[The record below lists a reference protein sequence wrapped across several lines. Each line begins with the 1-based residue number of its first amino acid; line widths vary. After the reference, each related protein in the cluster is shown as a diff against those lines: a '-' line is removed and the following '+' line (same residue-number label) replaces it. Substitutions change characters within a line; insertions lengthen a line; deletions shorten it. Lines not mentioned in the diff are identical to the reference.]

1 MSVELEALKNKAYK
15 TAKARFNAADRVKA
29 KQKSLVHF
37 ITFLTLVQIAAS
49 IALLK
54 ASDNSYARLAACLSI
69 SFSVFIAIV
78 SNSDSVS
85 KDVLHAHLLHKCG
98 MDLMRLHDK
107 IQADISSSADK
118 IMEYTAEYSDI
129 INDCS
134 LNHATV
140 DFQKAERQLGTKT
153 HKWCGIRTFFKTYS
167 IVLGYLICTL
177 ILCAISY
184 FLIGI

>member
-1 MSVELEALKNKAYK
+1 MSDELEALKNKAYK

-54 ASDNSYARLAACLSI
+54 ASDNPYASLAACLSI

-85 KDVLHAHLLHKCG
+85 KDILHAHLLHKCG

-107 IQADISSSADK
+107 IQADTAGAGK
-118 IMEYTAEYSDI
+118 IMEYTTEYSDI
-129 INDCS
+129 IDDCS
-134 LNHATV
+134 INHDSV
-140 DFQKAERQLGTKT
+140 DFQKAECQIGLKR
-153 HKWCGIRTFFKTYS
+153 HNWCKWKAFFKTYAT
-167 IVLGYLICTL
+167 VLAYLACSL
-177 ILCAISY
+177 ALCAISY
-184 FLIGI
+184 LLIGV